1 MESRA
6 CRRPIDTANSRRADR
21 SWRGTPQLVEDR
33 LMRGRVVSAPKT
45 PIITQEQG
53 VTVVALG
60 ADYENLNESGLEA
73 LNGMLLKTA
82 AEADPPLLVL
92 DLSNLRFFGSG
103 FIEALFRAWSVLN
116 ARPGGRMSLCGLTAY
131 CREVVEITHLDQL
144 WRVFDSRDEAVRFVR
159 EG

>member
-1 MESRA
+1 
-6 CRRPIDTANSRRADR
+6 
-21 SWRGTPQLVEDR
+21 
-33 LMRGRVVSAPKT
+33 MRGRVVSAPKT
-45 PIITQEQG
+45 PTITQEQG
-53 VTVVALG
+53 VTVVSLG

-116 ARPGGRMSLCGLTAY
+116 GRPGGRMSLCGLTAY

>member
-1 MESRA
+1 MESRV
-6 CRRPIDTANSRRADR
+6 CRRPIDAANSRWAEW
-21 SWRGTPQLVEDR
+21 SWRGAPKLAEDG
-33 LMRGRVVSAPKT
+33 LMRGRVVSAPKIPT
-45 PIITQEQG
+45 ITQEQG
-53 VTVVALG
+53 VTVVSLG